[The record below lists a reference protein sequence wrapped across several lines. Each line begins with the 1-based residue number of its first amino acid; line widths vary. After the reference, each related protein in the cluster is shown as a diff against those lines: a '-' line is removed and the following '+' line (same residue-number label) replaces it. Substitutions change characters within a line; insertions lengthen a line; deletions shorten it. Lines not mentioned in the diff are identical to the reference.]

1 MADRR
6 STPADEGST
15 TMTDRELAGTTALVT
30 GASRGFGRA
39 VATALT
45 KAGAQVIGV
54 ARDRDRLDE
63 LRRELG
69 DGFRPVV
76 ADVTDATVAGQLVD
90 AHRPATLVLN
100 AGASPLSRP
109 IHRHTWETLSRP
121 WEVDVRHAFAWT
133 REALLRP
140 LSPGSVVVAMSSG
153 AAINGSPISGGYAGA
168 KATIRFLTGY
178 AAEESQRAGLGI
190 RFTALLPGLT
200 PGTDLSDAAVAGYAD
215 RRGVPVEEFVRDMGP
230 TLTPDRIAEAVLRLA
245 TETELDRPAYRLTPD
260 GLAAMS

>member
-1 MADRR
+1 
-6 STPADEGST
+6 
-15 TMTDRELAGTTALVT
+15 MTDRALAGTTALVT

-39 VATALT
+39 IATVLT
-45 KAGAQVIGV
+45 EAGAQVIGV
-54 ARDRDRLDE
+54 ARDRDRLED

-90 AHRPATLVLN
+90 AYRPATLVLN

-109 IHRHTWETLSRP
+109 IHRHTWETFSRT

-140 LSPGSVVVAMSSG
+140 LSPGSVVVALSSG
-153 AAINGSPISGGYAGA
+153 AALNGSPISGGYAGA
-168 KATIRFLTGY
+168 KAAIKFLTGY
-178 AAEESQRAGLGI
+178 AAEESRRAGLDV

-200 PGTDLSDAAVAGYAD
+200 PGTDLSDAALAGYAE
-215 RRGVPVEEFVRDMGP
+215 RRGVPVEDFLRDLGP
-230 TLTPDRIAEAVLRLA
+230 TSTPAGVAEAVLRLA
-245 TETELDRPAYRLTPD
+245 TAADLDRPAYALTPE
-260 GLAAMS
+260 GLTPVS